1 MMPPDKLRILV
12 VDDDKTLLGA
22 VRRLLTAAGF
32 DVITSDSA
40 LRLPQLVQRES
51 PDLVLL
57 DVEMPALSGEHVLEM
72 TKLFEFLQKTRIVL
86 HSSRSEEDLQ
96 AMVAKSNAI
105 GYIKKTGNPMSLVAQ
120 VQKFLAS
127 TASPS

>member
-1 MMPPDKLRILV
+1 MMHDKLRILV

-32 DVITSDSA
+32 EVITSDSA

-96 AMVAKSNAI
+96 ALVAKSNAI

-120 VQKFLAS
+120 VQKFLQKE
-127 TASPS
+127 T

>member
-32 DVITSDSA
+32 EVITSDSA

-57 DVEMPALSGEHVLEM
+57 DIEMPALSGEHVLEM

-96 AMVAKSNAI
+96 AIVAKSNAI

-120 VQKFLAS
+120 VQKFLA
-127 TASPS
+127 TTTP